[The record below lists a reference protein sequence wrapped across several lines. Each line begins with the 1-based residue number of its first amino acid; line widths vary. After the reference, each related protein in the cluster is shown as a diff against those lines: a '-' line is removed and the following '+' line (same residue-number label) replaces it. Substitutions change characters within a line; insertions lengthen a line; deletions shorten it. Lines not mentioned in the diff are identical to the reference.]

1 MRTETNLQTG
11 EVTQL
16 EDAPITMPPAPT
28 KQEIID
34 SISAALQNVLDTE
47 AQKLGYDNINTA
59 VSYADES
66 AVASFQTDGI
76 SFRAWR
82 SNVWAYAYGV
92 LNKFTADTKQ
102 FKLDNTQYDIDKPIY
117 DTDYAQWLIDVAT
130 DSTLVKPATPIV
142 PVKPVQPVKK
152 TILTNMPKRV

>member
-47 AQKLGYDNINTA
+47 AQKLGYDNIVTA
-59 VSYADES
+59 VSYVGES
-66 AVASFQTDGI
+66 AVPSFQTDGI

-82 SNVWAYAYGV
+82 SNVWEYFNQV
-92 LNKFTADTKQ
+92 T
-102 FKLDNTQYDIDKPIY
+102 
-117 DTDYAQWLIDVAT
+117 DVA
-130 DSTLVKPATPIV
+130 DMQSLEEIMK
-142 PVKPVQPVKK
+142 
-152 TILTNMPKRV
+152 NMPKRL